1 MKSPPKQKRA
11 PAKKALQKLQL
22 LKAYLIA
29 EFNAK
34 IREDDY
40 WFWESRRARLADLL
54 ENEGS
59 DE

>member
-11 PAKKALQKLQL
+11 PAKGALQKLKL
-22 LKAYLIA
+22 LRAYLIA
-29 EFNAK
+29 EFKAK

-54 ENEGS
+54 DNEGS

>member
-1 MKSPPKQKRA
+1 MRGPPKRKRA
-11 PAKKALQKLQL
+11 PAKSAFQKLQL
-22 LKAYLIA
+22 LRAYHIA

-40 WFWESRRARLADLL
+40 WFWESLRGRLADLL
-54 ENEGS
+54 DNEGS